1 MSTYSTPL
9 SENLADYLYSI
20 AVEETET
27 QKALRAETQKLKQA
41 QMQISVFQGQFMQ
54 WLVQL
59 INAKKIIEIGV
70 FTGYSSLTMALAMP
84 KDGKIIACD
93 INEEWTEIAK
103 QFWQQA
109 NVAEKIELHLQ
120 PAIQTL
126 TELLSSDNQ
135 NTFDLAFID
144 ADKANYLH
152 YYEAVLPLIR
162 PNGLILFDNVFLSG
176 RVIDPNANDAG
187 VITMRKLNQLLHQ
200 DKRVNITT
208 LPIADG
214 LTLARKI

>member
-20 AVEETET
+20 AVEETEV

-41 QMQISVFQGQFMQ
+41 QMQISVFQGQFMY
-54 WLVQL
+54 WLVQF
-59 INAKKIIEIGV
+59 IAAKKILEIGV

-84 KDGKIIACD
+84 ENGKIIACD
-93 INEEWTEIAK
+93 ISEEWTKIAK

-109 NVAEKIELHLQ
+109 NVIDKIELHLQ
-120 PAIQTL
+120 PALQTL
-126 TELLSSDNQ
+126 TELLSSGNE

-144 ADKANYLH
+144 ADKANYLN
-152 YYEAVLPLIR
+152 YYEAILPLIR
-162 PNGLILFDNVFLSG
+162 PNGLILLDNVFLSG
-176 RVIDPNANDAG
+176 RVIDPDANDAG
-187 VITMRKLNQLLHQ
+187 VIAMRKLNQLLHQ
-200 DKRVNITT
+200 DKRVKITT
-208 LPIADG
+208 LAINDG